1 MIITIPWL
9 KEHLK
14 TSAKENE
21 IIDCLTNIGL
31 EVEGVKENSG
41 EMGKFKIAKVLKAE
55 KHPNADKLKVCDVNI
70 GGKEILKVVCG
81 APNAREGL
89 ITIYAPPGAVIPK
102 TNFELKVAKIRGV
115 ESRGMLCSESELNLS
130 NESEGIIELKNKEKE
145 IGKSYFKIS
154 SQKAID
160 ISITP
165 NRADC
170 LGIRGIARDLSSAGV
185 GKLIQSKRKKIK
197 QNAKHQIKTS
207 ITKEKNQGCDIFG
220 SCYIKNVTNK
230 ESPEW
235 LKNKLI
241 ALGLKPISAVVD
253 ITNYVMFDLNRPLHA
268 YDADKIN
275 KEIIVRNAKEGE
287 MFEALDNKK
296 YKLKKDM
303 CVISDKSG
311 VLGLGGIIGGTT
323 TSTELDT
330 KNILL
335 EAAYFSPS
343 SIRKTARELNINT
356 DAKYRFERG
365 IDPNS
370 IKEGLELATDLILKI
385 CGGEASKFQ
394 ITEKRKQKNKI
405 INFQVE
411 KFEKL
416 IGISITANEIDKILS
431 SLGFKCKK
439 SLKTIK
445 VEVPSWRPDVSL
457 DEDLIEELIRI
468 KGFNNIKLIEP
479 SKNRYQDT
487 LNFKQKL
494 FHLSQRSLAS
504 KGYME
509 IVTWSFT
516 DSKIDKQFSKGEK
529 EIPIFNPISSDLD
542 VLRRSIFSNL
552 AIYLKKNQDRGYEDL
567 SLFEIGPTFFG
578 KNPGEQQVVVGGLKS
593 GKINRKS
600 WLDKER
606 EVDVFD
612 IKGDAIK
619 TLIELGIEEKNL
631 FVSDNTKHSYHPGR
645 SGSITLK
652 SEKGPHLAYF
662 GEIHPAII
670 KNLDYKDK
678 NIFGFEIFLK
688 NIPEPNKKLRLSKK
702 SFQASD
708 YQKSERDFAFVI
720 DKIFKIGALEKIIRE
735 VDENLIQNVSTFDVY
750 EGENIPKDKKSVAI
764 NITLQA
770 IDKTLSEKDLDE
782 VSKKIIDTVKDK
794 TGAII
799 RS

>member
-394 ITEKRKQKNKI
+394 ITGKRKQKNKI

-578 KNPGEQQVVVGGLKS
+578 KNPGEQQL
-593 GKINRKS
+593 
-600 WLDKER
+600 WL
-606 EVDVFD
+606 EV
-612 IKGDAIK
+612 
-619 TLIELGIEEKNL
+619 
-631 FVSDNTKHSYHPGR
+631 
-645 SGSITLK
+645 
-652 SEKGPHLAYF
+652 
-662 GEIHPAII
+662 
-670 KNLDYKDK
+670 
-678 NIFGFEIFLK
+678 
-688 NIPEPNKKLRLSKK
+688 
-702 SFQASD
+702 
-708 YQKSERDFAFVI
+708 
-720 DKIFKIGALEKIIRE
+720 
-735 VDENLIQNVSTFDVY
+735 
-750 EGENIPKDKKSVAI
+750 
-764 NITLQA
+764 
-770 IDKTLSEKDLDE
+770 
-782 VSKKIIDTVKDK
+782 
-794 TGAII
+794 
-799 RS
+799 